1 MDVLG
6 KKNKKIVYF
15 IASIAAIAGIL
26 FGFDTG
32 VINGALVPLAKDL
45 QITSIFTKE
54 FIVACVP
61 LGALFGAIIS
71 PIFANYL
78 GRKYS
83 ILLSA
88 TIFLPATLCVSL
100 AQNVGFV
107 ELGRLGMGIAI
118 GLSATIV
125 PMYLSE
131 VSPTNIRGSLVFLF
145 QLAVTIGLVLAFVIN
160 HAFDENWRA
169 MFLVGVIPSG
179 LLAIGIL
186 LLPQSPRWLYFKN
199 KKQRALSVIRKLNH
213 DKDVNHVFM
222 SLGETVEQK
231 VIPIGKIIINPKLRK
246 LLYLAVG
253 LFIAQQFTG
262 INTIFYYS
270 ETIFCKAELAIFESN
285 VALSATIICGIVNV
299 IATIFALRFIE
310 TFGRRTLLIYG
321 MIGQICCLFL
331 CGITLEA
338 SGAANDIIA
347 LTAVLG
353 FIFFFAISLGGL
365 PYVIMAELFPLGARD
380 KSMAITSCANWS
392 FNFIVSVSF
401 LTLINLLGLGYT
413 FWLYALL
420 TIISLI
426 IFIYVMPETKNMP
439 LEKIENN
446 VFRGKPLRNI
456 GA

>member
-199 KKQRALSVIRKLNH
+199 KSH
-213 DKDVNHVFM
+213 
-222 SLGETVEQK
+222 S
-231 VIPIGKIIINPKLRK
+231 
-246 LLYLAVG
+246 
-253 LFIAQQFTG
+253 
-262 INTIFYYS
+262 
-270 ETIFCKAELAIFESN
+270 
-285 VALSATIICGIVNV
+285 
-299 IATIFALRFIE
+299 
-310 TFGRRTLLIYG
+310 
-321 MIGQICCLFL
+321 
-331 CGITLEA
+331 
-338 SGAANDIIA
+338 
-347 LTAVLG
+347 
-353 FIFFFAISLGGL
+353 
-365 PYVIMAELFPLGARD
+365 
-380 KSMAITSCANWS
+380 
-392 FNFIVSVSF
+392 
-401 LTLINLLGLGYT
+401 
-413 FWLYALL
+413 
-420 TIISLI
+420 
-426 IFIYVMPETKNMP
+426 
-439 LEKIENN
+439 
-446 VFRGKPLRNI
+446 
-456 GA
+456 